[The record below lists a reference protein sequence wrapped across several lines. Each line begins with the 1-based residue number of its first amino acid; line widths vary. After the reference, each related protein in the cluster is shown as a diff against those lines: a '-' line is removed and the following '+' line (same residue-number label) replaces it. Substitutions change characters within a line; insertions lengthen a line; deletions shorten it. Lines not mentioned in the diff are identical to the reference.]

1 MGLDYQ
7 DLYDEF
13 HPALVVL
20 IGIGGSVSK
29 ELAEND
35 VCIANAV
42 VNYDSRSVTEKGTK
56 RTRDPLPPIESWL
69 MEIWRTLERKHGE
82 DFELDSIDGKKFKV
96 RLGPIG
102 SGGAVVK
109 DEFAEIKTWLLTVC
123 RKSTAVETEAVGVAE
138 QFSQNKLKHNHATRG
153 YLVIRGIS
161 DGANKDK

>member
-1 MGLDYQ
+1 
-7 DLYDEF
+7 
-13 HPALVVL
+13 
-20 IGIGGSVSK
+20 
-29 ELAEND
+29 
-35 VCIANAV
+35 
-42 VNYDSRSVTEKGTK
+42 
-56 RTRDPLPPIESWL
+56 

-82 DFELDSIDGKKFKV
+82 DFELDSIDCKKFKV

-161 DGANKDK
+161 DGANKDKGDLYREACVRNAMTFLQEFLAQAAPGFANVLPRVV